1 MEDPLL
7 QLPAEAIVILDL
19 ELFFLRKGFKMG
31 GRREKAAGATDASV
45 GWTYSITTRTQFL
58 PFAFLCALSIAFWLH
73 PLVGT
78 FRLALANDAY
88 THILLIL
95 PLSAALIYLD
105 SKYLDSKAH
114 RIDPQSSRR
123 IGAALLALSL
133 LTGCY
138 ARWGMVAAPD
148 DVRLSLGMLAL
159 VIWWIASVLLCFGTR
174 TFSSFLFPLC
184 FLFLIVPI
192 PEFAVKWIVEF
203 LQQYSALTARI
214 MFRAVGVPVTQDGIL
229 LSIPGLDIEVA
240 RECSSIRSSLI
251 LFVTTT
257 VLAHLFLRS
266 WGRKA
271 VLIAAAIPLAVAKNG
286 LRIFVIAE
294 LGTRIDPGFLD
305 GNLHHHGGIV
315 FLAIALVIVI
325 GLIWILRR
333 SETLQS
339 RPLKSRWGRL

>member
-1 MEDPLL
+1 
-7 QLPAEAIVILDL
+7 
-19 ELFFLRKGFKMG
+19 MG
-31 GRREKAAGATDASV
+31 GRREKAAGAADASV
-45 GWTYSITTRTQFL
+45 GWTYNMTTRNQVP
-58 PFAFLCALSIAFWLH
+58 PFAFLCAVSILFWWH
-73 PLVGT
+73 SLVMTLG
-78 FRLALANDAY
+78 LALANDAY

-105 SKYLDSKAH
+105 SKYVDSKAL
-114 RIDPQSSRR
+114 RIDPQSSPRM
-123 IGAALLALSL
+123 GAVLLALAL

-138 ARWGMVAAPD
+138 ARVGMVAAPD

-159 VIWWIASVLLCFGTR
+159 VTWWIASVLLCFGTS
-174 TFSSFLFPLC
+174 TLQSFLFPLC

-192 PEFAVKWIVEF
+192 PEFAVNWIIEF

-251 LFVTTT
+251 LFVTTM

-266 WGRKA
+266 WGRKV

-294 LGTRIDPGFLD
+294 LGTRVDPGFLE

-333 SETLQS
+333 SEALQS
-339 RPLKSRWGRL
+339 RPLKNRW